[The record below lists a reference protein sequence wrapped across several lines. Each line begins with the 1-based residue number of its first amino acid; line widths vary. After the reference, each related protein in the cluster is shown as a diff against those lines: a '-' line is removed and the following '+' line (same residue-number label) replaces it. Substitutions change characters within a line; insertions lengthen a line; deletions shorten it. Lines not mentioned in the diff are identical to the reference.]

1 MNIEKTRIYK
11 LREYLLTILDDIR
24 KDKKSSINANMLSN
38 NVDNYSLDK
47 IPVQTNSEKW
57 ITGQIIRKEVYSFR
71 SRVAYSIETI
81 TNLENVGFY
90 EVFESKIS
98 SNNKEGIL
106 PTIENIQEIECL
118 NCGSL
123 VDALS
128 TSVLE
133 VNGKQLVKVVAWYDN
148 EMGYSTQMVRT
159 AKYLMQK

>member
-1 MNIEKTRIYK
+1 MNIEETRIYK

-123 VDALS
+123 VDA
-128 TSVLE
+128 TT
-133 VNGKQLVKVVAWYDN
+133 N
-148 EMGYSTQMVRT
+148 T
-159 AKYLMQK
+159 AEFDIQIQITYKEG

>member
-1 MNIEKTRIYK
+1 MNIEETRIYK

-123 VDALS
+123 VDA
-128 TSVLE
+128 TTNTAEFDIQIQITYKE
-133 VNGKQLVKVVAWYDN
+133 V
-148 EMGYSTQMVRT
+148 
-159 AKYLMQK
+159 

>member
-123 VDALS
+123 VDA
-128 TSVLE
+128 TT
-133 VNGKQLVKVVAWYDN
+133 N
-148 EMGYSTQMVRT
+148 T
-159 AKYLMQK
+159 AEFDIQIQITYKEG

>member
-24 KDKKSSINANMLSN
+24 KDKKSSINAKMLSN

-123 VDALS
+123 VDA
-128 TSVLE
+128 TT
-133 VNGKQLVKVVAWYDN
+133 N
-148 EMGYSTQMVRT
+148 T
-159 AKYLMQK
+159 AEFDIQIQITYKEG